1 MGNKTE
7 FMMETEFVD
16 NVLSRLIELPDYVQ
30 VESLRNAKILMD
42 NWVEIS
48 ESLTSRAIEL
58 EYYELCA
65 ILRDI

>member
-1 MGNKTE
+1 
-7 FMMETEFVD
+7 METEFVD

-30 VESLRNAKILMD
+30 VESLRNAKIIMD
-42 NWVEIS
+42 NWAEIS
-48 ESLTSRAIEL
+48 DSLTSRAIDL

>member
-1 MGNKTE
+1 
-7 FMMETEFVD
+7 MMETEFVD

-30 VESLRNAKILMD
+30 IESLRNAKILMD

>member
-1 MGNKTE
+1 
-7 FMMETEFVD
+7 MMETEFVD

-42 NWVEIS
+42 NWAEIS
-48 ESLTSRAIEL
+48 ESLTSRAIEH

>member
-1 MGNKTE
+1 
-7 FMMETEFVD
+7 MELDFLD
-16 NVLSRLIELPDYVQ
+16 NILNRLIELPINKQ
-30 VESLRNAKILMD
+30 KESLHNASIIMD

-48 ESLTSRAIEL
+48 ESLTSRAIDL